1 MKAGPLGTSASIWAL
16 VVGAGLA
23 SSSIEQGLFLDFTSS
38 AFQSS
43 TGFYGS
49 ANVIDYTT
57 PTNNYYS
64 SPDKQASSF
73 LTYTSPSPKIVMGP
87 SGTLQYAP
95 HNLILQS
102 DNLAT
107 TWGTTGG
114 SNSSTTFTEDTST
127 GNHQFRQI
135 ISVGNGFRHAVSI
148 DLTPNGRNYF
158 LVEVVSGA
166 TDEYSY
172 IDLINGTI
180 LSGSGTTTITSQGNG
195 KYRVRILFT
204 SASTSATFFVFCQNG
219 AGAGAGVSYT
229 GNGVSG
235 VIAGRAQ
242 CYRYPADSTYLATT
256 TTARYGLPFEWNTS
270 GTLQGILDEPQ
281 STNLI
286 PNINIATTFGTT
298 NVTVTSGITDPMG
311 TNTAYRCTVNTSA
324 ASNLVLGVAGSGSAS
339 GNTYSF
345 YCKRGSGDTDMNQIA
360 IFNTTLSAVVLIAN
374 INFGTGVGTITS
386 GTGTIAVVSVSGGW
400 YRLSVS
406 STNNINAGNNLNI
419 YIGCIGS
426 PETAGEYT
434 DFWLPQLE
442 VGLYSSSPI
451 QTAGSAVARAADN
464 INIANTLFPTAAAA
478 GTLFSQYSVADP
490 TTGGVSI
497 WYAASLNDGT
507 LNNTI
512 GLYRYQSNFGA
523 AITTGGVFQSAQG
536 SAVATPTA
544 VHKNAIA
551 YTTNDAIQCV
561 DGTLSPQDTSV
572 TVPTITQLSLS
583 RANANQVGKYIQKVS
598 YWPVRKSNTALQTL
612 TA

>member
-107 TWGTTGG
+107 TWDTTGG

-127 GNHQFRQI
+127 GSHQFRQI

-281 STNLI
+281 STNLVLTSSVGVFSKL
-286 PNINIATTFGTT
+286 NIATTNVTGPDGISNSATRITTQASAITICYVGIAGAGNGTSLTYSIYAKKGSSNTEANTFGIYNTTTSVDVFIGSINYGTNVWTRSAGAGTAVVTSLNNGWIRIELTVTT
-298 NVTVTSGITDPMG
+298 N
-311 TNTAYRCTVNTSA
+311 
-324 ASNLVLGVAGSGSAS
+324 
-339 GNTYSF
+339 
-345 YCKRGSGDTDMNQIA
+345 IA
-360 IFNTTLSAVVLIAN
+360 
-374 INFGTGVGTITS
+374 
-386 GTGTIAVVSVSGGW
+386 
-400 YRLSVS
+400 
-406 STNNINAGNNLNI
+406 AGNNLTI
-419 YIGCIGS
+419 YAGYIGGIFA
-426 PETAGEYT
+426 AGQYA
-434 DFWLPQLE
+434 DFYIPQLE
-442 VGLYSSSPI
+442 AGMYASSPI

-464 INIANTLFPTAAAA
+464 IKLAKTLFPINETT
-478 GTLFSQYSVADP
+478 GTLFGQYSVSEP
-490 TTGGVSI
+490 NTSGSSI
-497 WYAASLNDGT
+497 WYPACLDDGT
-507 LNNTI
+507 TNNTI
-512 GLYRYQSNFGA
+512 GLYRYQSSFGA
-523 AITTGGVFQSAQG
+523 AIVTTGVTQFDASGV
-536 SAVATPTA
+536 VATPTA

-561 DGTLSPQDTSV
+561 DGTLSSQDVSV
-572 TVPTITQLSLS
+572 NVPTITQLSLS
-583 RANANQVGKYIQKVS
+583 RANNNQVGKYIQKIS

-612 TA
+612 TT

>member
-107 TWGTTGG
+107 TWDTTGG

-127 GNHQFRQI
+127 GSHQFRQT

-166 TDEYSY
+166 TDEHSY
-172 IDLINGTI
+172 IDLMNGTI
-180 LSGSGTTTITSQGNG
+180 LSTSGTTTITSQGNG

-256 TTARYGLPFEWNTS
+256 TTDRYGLPFEWNTS

-286 PNINIATTFGTT
+286 LTSSVGAFSKLNVATT
-298 NVTVTSGITDPMG
+298 NVTGPDGISNSATRITTQASAPTVCYVGIAGAGNGTSLTYSIYAKKGSSNTEANSFGIYNTTTSVDVFIGNINYGTNVWTTSAGAGTAVVTSLNNGWIRIELTVT
-311 TNTAYRCTVNTSA
+311 TN
-324 ASNLVLGVAGSGSAS
+324 
-339 GNTYSF
+339 
-345 YCKRGSGDTDMNQIA
+345 IA
-360 IFNTTLSAVVLIAN
+360 
-374 INFGTGVGTITS
+374 
-386 GTGTIAVVSVSGGW
+386 
-400 YRLSVS
+400 
-406 STNNINAGNNLNI
+406 AGNNLNI
-419 YIGCIGS
+419 Y
-426 PETAGEYT
+426 AGYT
-434 DFWLPQLE
+434 GGVFAAGQYADFYIPQLE
-442 VGLYSSSPI
+442 SGMYASSPI

-464 INIANTLFPTAAAA
+464 IKLAKALFPINETT

-490 TTGGVSI
+490 NTSGFII
-497 WYAASLNDGT
+497 WYATCLDDGT
-507 LNNTI
+507 TNNII
-512 GLYRYQSNFGA
+512 GLYRYQTTIGA
-523 AITTGGVFQSAQG
+523 AIVNSAVTLFDDR
-536 SAVATPTA
+536 SIVATPTA

-561 DGTLSPQDTSV
+561 DGTLSSQEVSV
-572 TVPTITQLSLS
+572 NVPTITQLSLS
-583 RANANQVGKYIQKVS
+583 RANNNQVGKYIQKIS
-598 YWPVRKSNTALQTL
+598 YWPVRKSDTALQTL
-612 TA
+612 TT

>member
-107 TWGTTGG
+107 TWDTTGG

-127 GNHQFRQI
+127 GSHQFRQI

-256 TTARYGLPFEWNTS
+256 TTVRYGLPFEWNTA
-270 GTLQGILDEPQ
+270 GALQGILDEPQ

-286 PNINIATTFGTT
+286 LTSSVGSFSKLNITTS
-298 NVTVTSGITDPMG
+298 NVTGPDGISNSATRVS
-311 TNTAYRCTVNTSA
+311 TTASA
-324 ASNLVLGVAGSGSAS
+324 ATICYVQVVGAGSGTSL
-339 GNTYSF
+339 TYSI
-345 YCKRGSGDTDMNQIA
+345 YAKKGSSNTEANSFGIY
-360 IFNTTLSAVVLIAN
+360 NTTTSVNVFIGSINYGTNVWTTSAGA
-374 INFGTGVGTITS
+374 GTATITS
-386 GTGTIAVVSVSGGW
+386 LNNGWIRIELTVTTNIA
-400 YRLSVS
+400 
-406 STNNINAGNNLNI
+406 AGNNLNI
-419 YIGCIGS
+419 Y
-426 PETAGEYT
+426 AGYT
-434 DFWLPQLE
+434 GGVFAAGQYADFYIPQLE
-442 VGLYSSSPI
+442 SGMYASSPI

-464 INIANTLFPTAAAA
+464 IKLAKALFPINETT

-490 TTGGVSI
+490 NTSGFTI
-497 WYAASLNDGT
+497 WYATCLDDGT
-507 LNNTI
+507 TNNII
-512 GLYRYQSNFGA
+512 GLYRYQTTIGA
-523 AITTGGVFQSAQG
+523 AIVNSAATLFDDR
-536 SAVATPTA
+536 SIVATPTA

-561 DGTLSPQDTSV
+561 DGTLSSQDVSV
-572 TVPTITQLSLS
+572 NVPTITQLSLS
-583 RANANQVGKYIQKVS
+583 RANNNQVGKYIQKIS

-612 TA
+612 TT

>member
-270 GTLQGILDEPQ
+270 GALQGILDEPQ
-281 STNLI
+281 STNLVLTSSVGAFSKL
-286 PNINIATTFGTT
+286 NVATT
-298 NVTVTSGITDPMG
+298 NVTGPDGISNSATRITTQASAATACYVGIAGAGNGTSLTYSIYAKKGSSNTEANAFGIYNTTTSVDVFIGSINYGTNVWTTSAGAGTAVVTSLNNGWIRIELTVT
-311 TNTAYRCTVNTSA
+311 TN
-324 ASNLVLGVAGSGSAS
+324 
-339 GNTYSF
+339 
-345 YCKRGSGDTDMNQIA
+345 IA
-360 IFNTTLSAVVLIAN
+360 
-374 INFGTGVGTITS
+374 
-386 GTGTIAVVSVSGGW
+386 
-400 YRLSVS
+400 
-406 STNNINAGNNLNI
+406 AGNNLTI
-419 YIGCIGS
+419 Y
-426 PETAGEYT
+426 AGYT
-434 DFWLPQLE
+434 GGTFAAGQYADFYIPQLE
-442 VGLYSSSPI
+442 AGMYASSPI

-490 TTGGVSI
+490 TTGGFSI

-512 GLYRYQSNFGA
+512 ALYRYQSSFGA
-523 AITTGGVFQSAQG
+523 AITTGGVLQSDQA

-544 VHKNAIA
+544 VHKTAIA

-561 DGTLSPQDTSV
+561 DGTLSSQDTSV

>member
-127 GNHQFRQI
+127 GSHQFRQI

-158 LVEVVSGA
+158 LVEVISGA

-256 TTARYGLPFEWNTS
+256 TTDRYGLPFEWNTS

-286 PNINIATTFGTT
+286 LTSSVGAFSKLNVATT
-298 NVTVTSGITDPMG
+298 NVTGPDGISNSATRI
-311 TNTAYRCTVNTSA
+311 TTQASA
-324 ASNLVLGVAGSGSAS
+324 ATLCYVQVVGAGSGTSL
-339 GNTYSF
+339 TYSI
-345 YCKRGSGDTDMNQIA
+345 YAKKGSSNTEANSFGIY
-360 IFNTTLSAVVLIAN
+360 NTTTSVDVFIGSINYGTNVWTTSAGA
-374 INFGTGVGTITS
+374 GTATITS
-386 GTGTIAVVSVSGGW
+386 LNNGWIRNELTVTTNIA
-400 YRLSVS
+400 
-406 STNNINAGNNLNI
+406 AGNNLNI
-419 YIGCIGS
+419 Y
-426 PETAGEYT
+426 AGYT
-434 DFWLPQLE
+434 GGVFAAGQYADFYIPQLE
-442 VGLYSSSPI
+442 AGMYASSPI

-478 GTLFSQYSVADP
+478 GTLFGQYSVADP
-490 TTGGVSI
+490 NTAGFSI
-497 WYAASLNDGT
+497 WYAACLDDGT

-512 GLYRYQSNFGA
+512 GLYRYQSSFGA

-561 DGTLSPQDTSV
+561 DGTLSSQDTSV

-583 RANANQVGKYIQKVS
+583 RANNNQVGKYIQKIS

-612 TA
+612 TT

>member
-127 GNHQFRQI
+127 GSHQFRQI

-158 LVEVVSGA
+158 LVEVISGA

-256 TTARYGLPFEWNTS
+256 TTDRYGLPFE
-270 GTLQGILDEPQ
+270 
-281 STNLI
+281 
-286 PNINIATTFGTT
+286 
-298 NVTVTSGITDPMG
+298 
-311 TNTAYRCTVNTSA
+311 
-324 ASNLVLGVAGSGSAS
+324 
-339 GNTYSF
+339 
-345 YCKRGSGDTDMNQIA
+345 
-360 IFNTTLSAVVLIAN
+360 
-374 INFGTGVGTITS
+374 
-386 GTGTIAVVSVSGGW
+386 
-400 YRLSVS
+400 
-406 STNNINAGNNLNI
+406 
-419 YIGCIGS
+419 
-426 PETAGEYT
+426 
-434 DFWLPQLE
+434 
-442 VGLYSSSPI
+442 
-451 QTAGSAVARAADN
+451 
-464 INIANTLFPTAAAA
+464 
-478 GTLFSQYSVADP
+478 
-490 TTGGVSI
+490 
-497 WYAASLNDGT
+497 
-507 LNNTI
+507 
-512 GLYRYQSNFGA
+512 
-523 AITTGGVFQSAQG
+523 
-536 SAVATPTA
+536 
-544 VHKNAIA
+544 
-551 YTTNDAIQCV
+551 
-561 DGTLSPQDTSV
+561 
-572 TVPTITQLSLS
+572 
-583 RANANQVGKYIQKVS
+583 
-598 YWPVRKSNTALQTL
+598 
-612 TA
+612 

>member
-256 TTARYGLPFEWNTS
+256 TTDRYGLPFEWNTS

-281 STNLI
+281 STNLVLTSSVGSFSKL
-286 PNINIATTFGTT
+286 NITTSKVTGPDGISNSATRITTTASATTICYVQVVG
-298 NVTVTSGITDPMG
+298 
-311 TNTAYRCTVNTSA
+311 
-324 ASNLVLGVAGSGSAS
+324 AGSGTSL
-339 GNTYSF
+339 TYSI
-345 YCKRGSGDTDMNQIA
+345 YAKKGSSNTEANSFGIY
-360 IFNTTLSAVVLIAN
+360 NTTTSVDVFIGSINYGTNVWTTSAGAGTAVVTSLNNGWIRIELTVTTNIA
-374 INFGTGVGTITS
+374 
-386 GTGTIAVVSVSGGW
+386 
-400 YRLSVS
+400 
-406 STNNINAGNNLNI
+406 AGNNLNI
-419 YIGCIGS
+419 Y
-426 PETAGEYT
+426 AGYT
-434 DFWLPQLE
+434 GGVFAAGQYADFYIPQLE
-442 VGLYSSSPI
+442 SGMYASSPI

-464 INIANTLFPTAAAA
+464 IKLAKALFPINETT

-490 TTGGVSI
+490 NTSGFII
-497 WYAASLNDGT
+497 WYATCLDDGT
-507 LNNTI
+507 TNNII
-512 GLYRYQSNFGA
+512 GLYRYQTTIGA
-523 AITTGGVFQSAQG
+523 AIVNSAVTLFDDR
-536 SAVATPTA
+536 SIVATPTA

-561 DGTLSPQDTSV
+561 DGTLSSQEVSV
-572 TVPTITQLSLS
+572 NVPTITQLSLS
-583 RANANQVGKYIQKVS
+583 RANNNQVGKYIQKIS
-598 YWPVRKSNTALQTL
+598 YWPVRKSDTALQTL
-612 TA
+612 TT

>member
-107 TWGTTGG
+107 TWDTTGG

-127 GNHQFRQI
+127 GSHQFRQI

-256 TTARYGLPFEWNTS
+256 TTARYGLPFEWS
-270 GTLQGILDEPQ
+270 AAGTLQGILDEPQ

-286 PNINIATTFGTT
+286 LTSSVGAFSKLNVATT
-298 NVTVTSGITDPMG
+298 NVTGPDGISNSATRITTQASAATLCYVGIAGAGNGTSLTYSIYAKKGSSNTEANTFGIYNITTSVDVFIGSINYGTNVWTTSAGAGTAVVTSLNNGWIRIELTVT
-311 TNTAYRCTVNTSA
+311 TN
-324 ASNLVLGVAGSGSAS
+324 
-339 GNTYSF
+339 
-345 YCKRGSGDTDMNQIA
+345 IA
-360 IFNTTLSAVVLIAN
+360 
-374 INFGTGVGTITS
+374 
-386 GTGTIAVVSVSGGW
+386 
-400 YRLSVS
+400 
-406 STNNINAGNNLNI
+406 AGNNLNI
-419 YIGCIGS
+419 Y
-426 PETAGEYT
+426 AGYT
-434 DFWLPQLE
+434 GGIFAAGQYADFYIPQLE
-442 VGLYSSSPI
+442 AGMYASSPI

-464 INIANTLFPTAAAA
+464 IKLAKTLFPINETT
-478 GTLFSQYSVADP
+478 GTLFGQYSVSYPNTAS
-490 TTGGVSI
+490 VSI
-497 WYAASLNDGT
+497 WYAACLDDGT
-507 LNNTI
+507 TNNII
-512 GLYRYQSNFGA
+512 GLYRYQSSFGA
-523 AITTGGVFQSAQG
+523 AIVTTGVTQFDAASV
-536 SAVATPTA
+536 VATPTA
-544 VHKNAIA
+544 IHKNAIA
-551 YTTNDAIQCV
+551 YTTNNAIQCV

-612 TA
+612 TT

>member
-107 TWGTTGG
+107 TWDTTGG

-127 GNHQFRQI
+127 GSHQFRQI

-256 TTARYGLPFEWNTS
+256 TTDRYGLPFEWNTS

-286 PNINIATTFGTT
+286 LTSSVGSFSKVNVAAT
-298 NVTVTSGITDPMG
+298 NVTGPDGISNSATRITTQASAVTLCYVGIAGAGNGTSLTYSIYAKKGSSNTEANAFGIYNTTTSVDVFLGSINYGTNVWTTSAGAGTAVVTSLNNGWIRIELTVT
-311 TNTAYRCTVNTSA
+311 TN
-324 ASNLVLGVAGSGSAS
+324 
-339 GNTYSF
+339 
-345 YCKRGSGDTDMNQIA
+345 IA
-360 IFNTTLSAVVLIAN
+360 
-374 INFGTGVGTITS
+374 
-386 GTGTIAVVSVSGGW
+386 
-400 YRLSVS
+400 
-406 STNNINAGNNLNI
+406 AGNNLNI
-419 YIGCIGS
+419 Y
-426 PETAGEYT
+426 AGYT
-434 DFWLPQLE
+434 GGVFAAGQYADFYIPQLE
-442 VGLYSSSPI
+442 AGMYASSPI

-464 INIANTLFPTAAAA
+464 IKLAKTLFPINETT
-478 GTLFSQYSVADP
+478 GTLFGQYSVSDP
-490 TTGGVSI
+490 NTAGVII
-497 WYAASLNDGT
+497 WYAACLDDGT
-507 LNNTI
+507 TNNTI
-512 GLYRYQSNFGA
+512 GLYRYQSSFGA
-523 AITTGGVFQSAQG
+523 AIVTTGVTQSDAA
-536 SAVATPTA
+536 SVVATPTA
-544 VHKNAIA
+544 IHKNAIA
-551 YTTNDAIQCV
+551 YTTNNAIQCV
-561 DGTLSPQDTSV
+561 DGTLYPQDTSV

-612 TA
+612 TT